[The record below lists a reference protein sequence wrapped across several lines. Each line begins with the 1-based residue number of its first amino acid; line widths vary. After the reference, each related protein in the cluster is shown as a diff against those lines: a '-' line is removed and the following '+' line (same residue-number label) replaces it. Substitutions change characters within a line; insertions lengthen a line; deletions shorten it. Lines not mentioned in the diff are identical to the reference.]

1 MKKISLIPVLV
12 LMLTMMFSTLTWGG
26 EFYSRVEIT
35 IPTEAGK
42 TVGEVRDALSA
53 KAGVDTSEAATDDLQ
68 IGGIG
73 PGGFVIRETSDTSSS
88 GLADD
93 AQLVKGKTYYLSVS
107 LQTIYSG
114 VQYSQNSG
122 HFSGDLYFKGEKKE
136 GVDTSV
142 TSAMYT
148 NNLLNIKSLPFT
160 VTGSSTPDPA
170 PDPAPK
176 KDVEEEKPFVFF
188 RLPEME
194 KVSTKNKK
202 EVEVDLDT
210 FKSEAPAKTCYTLFE
225 DRFTDLKIHS
235 VVDNKTKMNQRFLMA
250 VLIGPDAK
258 EKLTTSIY
266 APMAGAG
273 AADGQKQI
281 LIWKDYTG
289 TGVKGQQVDAVVYN
303 QTDGAYVIHG
313 VYKDSVVIEF
323 YDYIFRDASTI
334 TITER

>member
-42 TVGEVRDALSA
+42 TVGEVRAALSA
-53 KAGVDTSEAATDDLQ
+53 KAGVDISEAATDNLQ

-73 PGGFVIRETSDTSSS
+73 PGGFVIRETSDTGSS

-93 AQLVKGKTYYLSVS
+93 VQLVKGKTYYLSVS
-107 LQTIYSG
+107 LQTIYTG

-122 HFSGDLYFKGEKKE
+122 KFSGDLYFKGEKKE

-142 TSAMYT
+142 SSAIGT

-170 PDPAPK
+170 PK
-176 KDVEEEKPFVFF
+176 KDVEGFF

-194 KVSTKNKK
+194 KVSIKNKK
-202 EVEVDLDT
+202 EAEVDLDT